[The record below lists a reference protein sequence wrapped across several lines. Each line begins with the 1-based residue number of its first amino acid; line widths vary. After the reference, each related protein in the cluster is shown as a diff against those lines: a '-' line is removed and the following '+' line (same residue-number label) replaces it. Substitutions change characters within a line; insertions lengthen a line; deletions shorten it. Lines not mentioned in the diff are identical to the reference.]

1 MTLAENFD
9 TILNMEN
16 EYAKLDKEYKDLKIK
31 LLNTQ
36 MELASILGTLNVHV
50 PELLQNDKFTCYGL
64 IGRDLETI
72 RVKVKQLV
80 YAK

>member
-16 EYAKLDKEYKDLKIK
+16 EYTKLNSELKIK
-31 LLNTQ
+31 LLRTQ
-36 MELASILGTLNVHV
+36 MELASILGTLNVYV
-50 PELLQNDKFTCYGL
+50 PDLLRNDKFTCHGL

-72 RVKVKQLV
+72 RVKIKELV